1 MQVDTLKYQII
12 IDTPPISSKNQDW
25 KQTACFQSKHLF
37 STSFSYYAPVICNHC
52 PPPSPYGDERGIAGL
67 MCGAVTFLS
76 SPAVP
81 GKCRACDITQIY
93 SRGIYYY
100 KEQGYD
106 SQQVPAVQG
115 F

>member
-1 MQVDTLKYQII
+1 MLGTCTRLYAICLSHV
-12 IDTPPISSKNQDW
+12 N
-25 KQTACFQSKHLF
+25 
-37 STSFSYYAPVICNHC
+37 YAPVICSHL
-52 PPPSPYGDERGIAGL
+52 PPPHLRGWAGGGGPNVWGNDL
-67 MCGAVTFLS
+67 LS

-93 SRGIYYY
+93 LHGINYYT
-100 KEQGYD
+100 EQGFD

>member
-1 MQVDTLKYQII
+1 MHQSFL
-12 IDTPPISSKNQDW
+12 TPARTP
-25 KQTACFQSKHLF
+25 TGMGGG
-37 STSFSYYAPVICNHC
+37 Y
-52 PPPSPYGDERGIAGL
+52 RGYVRGNDL
-67 MCGAVTFLS
+67 LS

-81 GKCRACDITQIY
+81 GKSRACDIAQIY
-93 SRGIYYY
+93 PCEIYSY

>member
-1 MQVDTLKYQII
+1 MHSVSRINRRNLT
-12 IDTPPISSKNQDW
+12 
-25 KQTACFQSKHLF
+25 KQAQLHHWDGGMKGWAGDSGANVRGSDLF
-37 STSFSYYAPVICNHC
+37 
-52 PPPSPYGDERGIAGL
+52 
-67 MCGAVTFLS
+67 S

-93 SRGIYYY
+93 PRGIYYY

-106 SQQVPAVQG
+106 SQQVPAVQD

>member
-1 MQVDTLKYQII
+1 MIASV
-12 IDTPPISSKNQDW
+12 
-25 KQTACFQSKHLF
+25 QSKLDLPDF
-37 STSFSYYAPVICNHC
+37 WSTNTFVMIMHQSFVTPA
-52 PPPSPYGDERGIAGL
+52 PPPPTYGDSGANVRGSDL
-67 MCGAVTFLS
+67 LS

-81 GKCRACDITQIY
+81 GKCRACDIVNIPHGIY
-93 SRGIYYY
+93 SY

>member
-1 MQVDTLKYQII
+1 MHQSFV
-12 IDTPPISSKNQDW
+12 TP
-25 KQTACFQSKHLF
+25 A
-37 STSFSYYAPVICNHC
+37 
-52 PPPSPYGDERGIAGL
+52 PPPTGMGGDS
-67 MCGAVTFLS
+67 GANVLGNDLLS

-81 GKCRACDITQIY
+81 GKCQACDITQIY
-93 SRGIYYY
+93 PCKIYSY

>member
-1 MQVDTLKYQII
+1 MK
-12 IDTPPISSKNQDW
+12 KNEECE
-25 KQTACFQSKHLF
+25 KNVLEVHESLHNLT
-37 STSFSYYAPVICNHC
+37 ICNECTTPHLRGWV
-52 PPPSPYGDERGIAGL
+52 GDSRANRWGSD
-67 MCGAVTFLS
+67 LS
-76 SPAVP
+76 SAPTVT

-93 SRGIYYY
+93 PRGIYYY